1 MKVTLTDK
9 FEVGDAILVAI
20 NDNLVKCL
28 VLSVDFN
35 EADHT
40 FNYEVLSF
48 DSEYSL
54 KFELTT

>member
-28 VLSVDFN
+28 VLSVEFN
-35 EADHT
+35 EADRT